1 MGIKIFIRSLVIHS
15 SLFYLYMYEVL
26 ISVCL
31 LICTINDMFLAWFT
45 NSKMS
50 GLQANLGS
58 QASIIIL
65 LLKNITTAFLLN
77 QQIVTTH

>member
-31 LICTINDMFLAWFT
+31 LICTINDMFLVWST